1 MDNDNI
7 LKKTLVKIYRS
18 TRLRLDY
25 VGMNLLSEK
34 AGNDKIAFLLNQNQ
48 PFMVGRFGAVEMH
61 LVSKYM
67 LQTPYSD
74 KEREQ
79 ALHAAGIFPND
90 IDTLNKFCEVYM
102 EAMKDCDVLGVW
114 EVSGEKRA
122 IKEYCKNAQ
131 LVPSKAI
138 EPYYYTSPWSR
149 SLEGKKVLVVHPFVE
164 SIAKQIGRRND
175 IWPEQEVLPE
185 FLSVDFIKAVQSN
198 AGGKTAFSDWFEALE
213 SMKKQINSNNFD
225 VAIVGAGA
233 YGLPLC
239 SYIKQSGK
247 TAIQMSGAT
256 QILFGIKGKRW
267 DDHPVISKFYNDAW
281 IRPSDNERPPEIQKV
296 EGGSYW

>member
-7 LKKTLVKIYRS
+7 IKKKLVQTYRA
-18 TRLRLDY
+18 LRLKLDY
-25 VGMNLLSEK
+25 ASMSLLSEE
-34 AGNDKIAFLLNQNQ
+34 AGNEKIASLLNQDQ

-67 LQTPYSD
+67 QQAPYSD

-79 ALHAAGIFPND
+79 ALYAAGIFPND

-114 EVSGEKRA
+114 EVSGEKQA
-122 IKEYCKNAQ
+122 IKEYCKIAQ

-138 EPYYYTSPWSR
+138 EPYYYSPPWSR
-149 SLEGKKVLVVHPFVE
+149 SLVGKKVLVIHPFVE
-164 SIAKQIGRRND
+164 SISKQLVRRND
-175 IWPEQEVLPE
+175 IWQDKEVLPE
-185 FLSVDFIKAVQSN
+185 FKSVEYIKAVQSN
-198 AGGKTAFSDWFEALE
+198 GGGKTEFGDWFEALD
-213 SMKKQINSNNFD
+213 SMRKQVDVRDFD

-233 YGLPLC
+233 YGFPLC
-239 SYIKQSGK
+239 AYIKQSGK
-247 TAIQMSGAT
+247 DAIQMSGAT

-267 DDHPVISKFYNDAW
+267 DEHPVISQFYNDAW
-281 IRPSDNERPPEIQKV
+281 IRPSESEKPPESAKV